1 MERDSFSNVRR
12 AGNQR
17 LGNESDLFTLFVDNI
32 PLARNLSWLETLF
45 SNYGIVKGSFI
56 PAKRSKRG
64 SKFGFV
70 RFDCSVSAAVAI
82 SRANGLEVE
91 GYFLFVKKARFDL
104 VNKRRSN
111 TVDSSKPI
119 EDSRQKNMDL
129 RVEVGKSYAQALKGG
144 VKHGTMNNKVEGLME
159 LVVDGMSYSIRVE
172 EEESFRILASSTSLI
187 DLEMAV
193 DNKDIDLDQKYND
206 EKSRNVD
213 LVASNDV
220 GDALSNMDC
229 PDTIPANH
237 LKDFGD
243 GSRLIEEQ
251 IHESMNSSNVAQTKS
266 KEGNQDILKIGIVE
280 GNISSKGTTSVIP
293 ETQVD
298 GCTNALGLEGV
309 KITDSSGDKVLNEED
324 DLESGNSL
332 EDLDLNHIVSSDP
345 IEDNHSPIQAAVK
358 GIKGKKRRK
367 NIDEVLGRIRR
378 SRIEVENDDDDDGE
392 EESEEEEEDM
402 GNKPSSKKP
411 RKSH

>member
-12 AGNQR
+12 ADYQR

-32 PLARNLSWLETLF
+32 PPARNLSWLETLF

-104 VNKRRSN
+104 VNKKRSD
-111 TVDSSKPI
+111 TVDSSKPM

-129 RVEVGKSYAQALKGG
+129 RVEVGK
-144 VKHGTMNNKVEGLME
+144 
-159 LVVDGMSYSIRVE
+159 SIRVE

-193 DNKDIDLDQKYND
+193 DNKDVDLDQKYND

-220 GDALSNMDC
+220 GDTLSSMDC

-345 IEDNHSPIQAAVK
+345 IEDNHSPIQAVVK
-358 GIKGKKRRK
+358 VFCFGRAEAFLGC
-367 NIDEVLGRIRR
+367 VLFAGLLGGFLFYV
-378 SRIEVENDDDDDGE
+378 EVEAFWSVSWAYLICLVFGVVLLLIL
-392 EESEEEEEDM
+392 
-402 GNKPSSKKP
+402 KV
-411 RKSH
+411 